1 MKHKWGKMNSAGSPK
16 VVFSAIEILY
26 RNILDMADTMNSRQ
40 KMLER
45 ARERFPDRT
54 FADLDATE
62 PQEGVANLDD
72 AINEILEDY
81 SSRQATYDE
90 NDNKLKKLLVSDPS
104 SAEFIQRWV
113 ETGDPRTALVETFGE
128 DLGIAEEKAAEFR
141 DQLEGWR
148 ARKAEND
155 ALNAEAEANWDAS
168 LAALEEWGNAKG
180 LSLEQKR
187 DVMVRLLAIVAGGI
201 VNKYGVEDFELAYNA
216 INHDTDVAAAR
227 TAGEIA
233 GRNERI
239 AATRR
244 NRATA
249 QAMPPAVVGGQGAR
263 TQERKPVQSDSPWAN
278 VK

>member
-128 DLGIAEEKAAEFR
+128 ELGIAEEKAAEFK

-187 DVMVRLLAIVAGGI
+187 DVMVRLLAIVTGGI

-263 TQERKPVQSDSPWAN
+263 TQERRPVQSDSPWAN

>member
-1 MKHKWGKMNSAGSPK
+1 MKHKWGKMNSVGSPK

-128 DLGIAEEKAAEFR
+128 ELGIAEEKAAEFR

-155 ALNAEAEANWDAS
+155 ALNAEADANWDAS

-187 DVMVRLLAIVAGGI
+187 DVMVRLLAIVTGGI

-263 TQERKPVQSDSPWAN
+263 TQERRPVQSDSPWAN

>member
-1 MKHKWGKMNSAGSPK
+1 MKHKWGKMNSVGSPK

-128 DLGIAEEKAAEFR
+128 ELGIAEEKAAEFR

-187 DVMVRLLAIVAGGI
+187 DVMVRLLAIVTGGI

-263 TQERKPVQSDSPWAN
+263 TQERRPVQSDSPWAN